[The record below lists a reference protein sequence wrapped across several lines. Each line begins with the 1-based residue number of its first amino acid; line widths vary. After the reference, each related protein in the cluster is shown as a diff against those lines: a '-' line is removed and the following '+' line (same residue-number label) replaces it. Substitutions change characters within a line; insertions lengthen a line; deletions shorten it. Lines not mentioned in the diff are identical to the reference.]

1 LPKRWCIAPLFYWPR
16 SGLGRLYII
25 MLSAWSRLSHV
36 SRSLSRSASTALSYH
51 RNAALTIAASRRQVL
66 SSPPLGMAVAQWS
79 QVRGAAASTG
89 ADIDIDGV
97 AYGFMAS
104 QALFSALE
112 LELFD
117 HIAAKGGPIQIE
129 ELQQASGISA
139 PRLQILVTALTA
151 MNSLHRT
158 SDGYTLSP
166 NTEKFL
172 VRSAKYFYGDYL
184 RLQMGQ
190 QFYKH
195 MAALPQIMKTGEGP
209 TYAKLFADPEEADT
223 YTKAQ
228 HNGSLGTAKMLCKK
242 VDFKGMKSL
251 LDIGGGSGAFSIM
264 ICRHHPELHARIL
277 EFPEVCNTGEKFVA
291 SEVPEVASRV
301 QYIRGSCLDEWPA
314 ELGEEHD
321 VVLISYVSESVPHE
335 ALPMMYER
343 AFARLRPGGLLIV
356 HSFMVDDTLDGPLL
370 GALWSLQHVAVNA
383 NGLGLHPENVGK
395 MMSTAGFDNITH
407 SEMIRGMTKLVT
419 GKKPA

>member
-1 LPKRWCIAPLFYWPR
+1 
-16 SGLGRLYII
+16 
-25 MLSAWSRLSHV
+25 M
-36 SRSLSRSASTALSYH
+36 
-51 RNAALTIAASRRQVL
+51 
-66 SSPPLGMAVAQWS
+66 QWG
-79 QVRGAAASTG
+79 QGWRGAAAAAVE

-104 QALFSALE
+104 QALFTALE
-112 LELFD
+112 VGVFD
-117 HIAAKGGPIQIE
+117 HIAAKGGPASIE
-129 ELQQASGISA
+129 DLQQATGISA

-151 MNSLHRT
+151 MKSLNRT
-158 SDGYTLSP
+158 SEGYTLSP

-195 MAALPQIMKTGEGP
+195 MGSLPQIMATGEGP
-209 TYAKLFADPEEADT
+209 TYEKLFASPEEADT

-228 HNGSLGTAKMLCKK
+228 HNGSLATAKTLCKK
-242 VDFKGMKSL
+242 VDLSGMRSL

-264 ICRHHPELHARIL
+264 MCRQIPELTSRIL

-291 SEVPEVASRV
+291 AEKPEVASRV
-301 QYIRGSCLDEWPA
+301 KYVRGSCLDEWPT

-321 VVLISYVSESVPHE
+321 IVLISYVSESVPH
-335 ALPMMYER
+335 AAVPSLYER
-343 AFARLRPGGLLIV
+343 ALSRLRPGGMLIV
-356 HSFMVDDTLDGPLL
+356 HSFMVDDSLDGPLL
-370 GALWSLQHVAVNA
+370 GALWSLQHIAVNA
-383 NGLGLHPENVGK
+383 DGLGLHPANVAE
-395 MMSTAGFDNITH
+395 MMTKAGFGDVAQF
-407 SEMIRGMTKLVT
+407 EMIRGMTKVLI